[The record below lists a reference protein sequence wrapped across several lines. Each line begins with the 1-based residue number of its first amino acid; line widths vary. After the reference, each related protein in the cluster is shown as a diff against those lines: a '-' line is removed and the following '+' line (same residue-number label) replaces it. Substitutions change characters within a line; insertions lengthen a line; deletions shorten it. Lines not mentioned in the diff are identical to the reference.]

1 MEKEKIV
8 IIGAGQHARVVL
20 YNIEEQ
26 NKYEVIGFLD
36 SDDNRIGNIFEEK
49 KILGN
54 YQKENLREF
63 SKKIGTKGKK
73 YLTILSIM
81 DGKQ

>member
-36 SDDNRIGNIFEEK
+36 SDDIKIGEFFVGK
-49 KILGN
+49 KIL
-54 YQKENLREF
+54 YKY
-63 SKKIGTKGKK
+63 KK
-73 YLTILSIM
+73 
-81 DGKQ
+81 